1 MAFTPL
7 LFEGF
12 ETGGLERAS
21 SVTGPPTVGTNVRAA
36 ANGQYSLTSAAGV
49 TQYAQYQ
56 PYEYQGTP
64 NNNAKVFG
72 FWFNAAGM
80 DGNTVIGS
88 VLGTDLVWKIRVWVL
103 PNDQLYVADAGGS
116 IWTSSTGFLTGWH
129 FIEIWYEDNSAS
141 AAVEIWV
148 DGSNVSSQT
157 NRNLQATQT
166 KEITVG
172 HVSTSGTV
180 PSYIDDLYFGEATT
194 DADLLGGM
202 DIFATVGDGSAT
214 TGGDTLDAG
223 SWANVQE
230 IPKNDTNLASYNAG
244 AGGNT
249 DEREAPDT
257 LAVQTNLTGSVT
269 DIDDDPDS
277 PDGLWL
283 TASGSSTARVTF
295 PTPTGSPTVGA
306 GLQNFRVLLRKNATG
321 PSGGGG
327 QNLAPDGSVFTLT
340 NLSGVFGD
348 VGEDPDSPDANWLTA
363 PGNNNNTD
371 VRASFG
377 TPTTAPTGTQTFRA
391 WVRKTNHSTNPTA
404 VVELYETGGALLAT
418 VVAST
423 TITSITGQ
431 MLTGTF
437 AASLLGTADGSAVEM
452 RIAGTVGGG
461 NPSNRAS
468 VEVGTMQ
475 WQEAYALP
483 ETQPGYEVRL
493 YENGTVVAAVA
504 AATGNL
510 TDAGG
515 NTIVQL
521 AWDATNLGTAD
532 GSLVECYVNQTSGA
546 DRYIEVGAVEWNCKY
561 PTPGPAESGWVE
573 ANSGVNE
580 GPLNF
585 EARKYYYFDA
595 SDDAAT
601 GTNWTNGGSS
611 GFNGDPSSLTSIVEP
626 NVGVVHGGGTSAPTT
641 GGTVSQVRARWK
653 YWVQAAYTSLTAE
666 WFTDGKAESLGSHV
680 GTPPASTTSSWITL
694 SVPTGGWTW
703 AKIAAL
709 EVEITPIFG
718 SAVDVDK
725 CRFFQSDI
733 EVTAAPATALNEI
746 VGLTTYARTQY
757 SGSGSTLTHSLYRG
771 NDVDGVTELT
781 LGAATAALADF
792 FDITQSAAIMP
803 LITEQTRVGF
813 GHPVSVDV
821 DIDATEIIGMVA
833 HLPLVVTGRDVTTI
847 PEVIAVTENDASV
860 VTNVPRVVGCTSEA
874 IAVTENDAAVNA
886 SRNVTQE
893 AYVTEAHDT
902 FTDPNGTLLSAHTP
916 DAGNSWYGGL
926 PNAYATEIQN
936 NRVVGV
942 GGSFDEW
949 LVEVPNSEDCVITA
963 DLQQGPDYLSGV
975 NVLFRSIHNTDSLDH
990 WMLSFLTTPG
1000 IELRRSS
1007 TTVGLATWTNS
1018 ILGSNVNKLR
1028 QARIVLK
1035 GSSIKVYVDGVK
1047 LFDVT
1052 DSEHSSGIWHG
1063 FRLFNNNG
1071 NWIDNFLVQSGDEA
1085 RTGVSENLATINR
1098 ERGVTCTPETIA
1110 VTENDATVIRGAAA
1124 VPRDVTC
1131 TPEIIAVTENDST
1144 INRERGVTSIPEV
1157 IAVTENDAQVNSG
1170 RSIAT
1175 IPESVA
1181 VTENDSTIQTDR
1193 GVTSVPEVILVTE
1206 NDSTI
1211 QTARG
1216 VATDPEVILVT
1227 ENTATINS
1235 TRIVFSIP
1243 EPILVTENDSTI
1255 NRSRGVTSIPE
1266 IILVTEPDATI
1277 STNVAL
1283 IVACTPEVVLVTESD
1298 STINRARGVTT
1309 DPEVILVIEPDATVI
1324 SGANLDVTCTT
1335 EIILVTEPDATIS
1348 TNVPLI
1354 VACTSEVVLV
1364 TEPDATIQTD
1374 RGVTGIPE
1382 VILITESD
1390 ATISTAR
1397 TVAGIS
1403 ESILVTENDSTIK
1416 IDRGV
1421 TTLPEVVLVTEPD
1434 ATIVTGKLI
1443 SCIPELIALYENDST
1458 INRERGV
1465 LTLPELIA
1473 IFENNA
1479 TVIRGGAVTRRVMI
1493 VT

>member
-12 ETGGLERAS
+12 ETGGFEHTSAIS
-21 SVTGPPTVGTNVRAA
+21 GDTVISATVRAA
-36 ANGQYSLTSAAGV
+36 ANGVYSCLLGTALSAISFNI
-49 TQYAQYQ
+49 
-56 PYEYQGTP
+56 YEYQGTE
-64 NNNAKVFG
+64 NSNAKALG
-72 FWFNAAGM
+72 FWFNFSTAVVNNNLFTIKDSANGQKLNAYITNTGIIVLRDKDNVAVDTFASSGA
-80 DGNTVIGS
+80 DG
-88 VLGTDLVWKIRVWVL
+88 
-103 PNDQLYVADAGGS
+103 
-116 IWTSSTGFLTGWH
+116 GWH
-129 FIEIWYEDNSAS
+129 FFEVWYDDGSAS
-141 AAVEIWV
+141 AGWEIFL
-148 DGSNVSSQT
+148 DGVSLGSGSAADFRAT
-157 NRNLQATQT
+157 NSDLFRFFAASTNLF
-166 KEITVG
+166 
-172 HVSTSGTV
+172 
-180 PSYIDDLYFGEATT
+180 YIDDIYFGEATT
-194 DADLLGGM
+194 SADRLGGM

-223 SWANVQE
+223 TWANVQE
-230 IPKNDTNLASYNAG
+230 IPKVDANLASYNAP
-244 AGGNT
+244 APSNT

-257 LAVQTNLTGSVT
+257 LAVQTNLTGAVT

-321 PSGGGG
+321 PSGSGN
-327 QNLAPDGSVFTLT
+327 QALPPDAILTQT
-340 NLSGVFGD
+340 NLTGVLSAITD
-348 VGEDPDSPDANWLTA
+348 DPDSADGTFLDAS
-363 PGNNNNTD
+363 NNNAD
-371 VRASFG
+371 SVCIVSFG
-377 TPTTAPTGTQTFRA
+377 TPTVTPSGTQNFKIWAKKWNGTGNPAYAVYLLESGTRINGGTAIATGT
-391 WVRKTNHSTNPTA
+391 
-404 VVELYETGGALLAT
+404 L
-418 VVAST
+418 
-423 TITSITGQ
+423 TSLTGQ
-431 MLTGTF
+431 LIT
-437 AASLLGTADGSAVEM
+437 ASWNASLLGTANGSLVECELYVTKTGGAPAARATGSVGAVEWNS
-452 RIAGTVGGG
+452 AY
-461 NPSNRAS
+461 S
-468 VEVGTMQ
+468 VS
-475 WQEAYALP
+475 

-493 YENGTVVAAVA
+493 YENGSVVSAVS
-504 AATGNL
+504 AATGTL

-515 NTIVQL
+515 NTVVSL
-521 AWDATNLGTAD
+521 TWDATELGTAD

-546 DRYIEVGAVEWNCKY
+546 DRYIEVGAIEWNCKY
-561 PTPGPAESGWVE
+561 PTPPPVVSGWIE
-573 ANSGVNE
+573 ADSGTLSGPSGV
-580 GPLNF
+580 
-585 EARKYYYFDA
+585 
-595 SDDAAT
+595 
-601 GTNWTNGGSS
+601 S
-611 GFNGDPSSLTSIVEP
+611 G
-626 NVGVVHGGGTSAPTT
+626 
-641 GGTVSQVRARWK
+641 
-653 YWVQAAYTSLTAE
+653 
-666 WFTDGKAESLGSHV
+666 
-680 GTPPASTTSSWITL
+680 
-694 SVPTGGWTW
+694 
-703 AKIAAL
+703 
-709 EVEITPIFG
+709 
-718 SAVDVDK
+718 
-725 CRFFQSDI
+725 
-733 EVTAAPATALNEI
+733 LNEI
-746 VGLTTYARTQY
+746 VGLTTYIRSQY

-781 LGAATAALADF
+781 LGAATAGLSDF
-792 FDITQSAAIMP
+792 FDITNSAAIMP

-813 GHPVSVDV
+813 GHPVGVDV
-821 DIDATEIIGMVA
+821 DIDCTEVIGMVA

-847 PEVIAVTENDASV
+847 PEVIAVTENISSV
-860 VTNVPRVVGCTSEA
+860 NTSRVVGCTTETVA
-874 IAVTENDAAVNA
+874 ITENDAAVNA

-916 DAGNSWYGGL
+916 DVGNSWYGGL

-936 NRVVGV
+936 NRVVGF
-942 GGSFDEW
+942 GTGFDEW
-949 LVEVPNSEDCVITA
+949 LVEVPGSEDCVITA
-963 DLQQGPDYLSGV
+963 DLQQGPDGTSSSDL
-975 NVLFRSIHNTDSLDH
+975 LFRSIHNTDSLDH
-990 WMLSFLTTPG
+990 WQLSIRAGTTHQ
-1000 IELRRSS
+1000 IDLYRASS
-1007 TTVGLATWTNS
+1007 TIGFASWTNT
-1018 ILGSNVNKLR
+1018 ILGSNLGKLR
-1028 QARIVLK
+1028 SVRIVLK

-1047 LFDVT
+1047 LFDIT
-1052 DSEHSSGIWHG
+1052 DSEHSSGTWHG
-1063 FRLFNNNG
+1063 FRLFGNVG

-1098 ERGVTCTPETIA
+1098 ERGVSCTPEVIA

-1131 TPEIIAVTENDST
+1131 TPEVIAVTESDST

-1157 IAVTENDAQVNSG
+1157 IAATENDAQVNSG

-1193 GVTSVPEVILVTE
+1193 GVTSIPEVIAVTE
-1206 NDSTI
+1206 NDATI

-1227 ENTATINS
+1227 ENAATINS

-1255 NRSRGVTSIPE
+1255 NRARGVTSIPE
-1266 IILVTEPDATI
+1266 IILVTESDATI
-1277 STNVAL
+1277 STNVPL
-1283 IVACTPEVVLVTESD
+1283 IVACTPEVVLVTEPD
-1298 STINRARGVTT
+1298 ATINRARGVTT

-1382 VILITESD
+1382 VILVTESD

-1403 ESILVTENDSTIK
+1403 ESIFVTENDSTIK